1 LAGGWLEKE
10 SLALGLAWRS
20 PEDPSSASWPELL
33 ALAVEDG
40 IQWLDGKHAIL
51 IPPGPNGGHGSGS
64 LDGKT
69 YREIILD
76 RSFAQDMAMRLIL
89 PQA

>member
-33 ALAVEDG
+33 ALAVENA
-40 IQWLDGKHAIL
+40 IQWLDGKQGINTPL
-51 IPPGPNGGHGSGS
+51 GSNGGQGGESSG
-64 LDGKT
+64 DKI

-76 RSFAQDMAMRLIL
+76 RSFAQDLAMRLIW